1 MSIKRKT
8 IRENKNYDICSNG
21 ALFNSKKNKF
31 LNGSI
36 DKDGYV
42 VYTVRIN
49 KKAKKLKAH
58 RLVATAFI
66 ENPCNKKQVNHI
78 DGDKMNNN
86 IENLEWVTQKENS
99 IHAYKNK
106 LGVGGARWKKKRV
119 IYYINNREFKS
130 AREVSAAFDVSQST
144 VKRRCQSNNFKKWS
158 CRWVD
163 LFSKAGLR

>member
-1 MSIKRKT
+1 MSIKKKT
-8 IRENKNYDICSNG
+8 IKENRNYDICSDG
-21 ALFNSKKNKF
+21 TLLNSKKNKF

-36 DKDGYV
+36 DKDGYI

-66 ENPCNKKQVNHI
+66 ENPCNKKQVNHK
-78 DGDKMNNN
+78 DGNKKNNN

-99 IHAYKNK
+99 LHAYKNK
-106 LGVGGARWKKKRV
+106 LWEGGARWKKKRV
-119 IYYINNREFKS
+119 IYYIDDKEFKS
-130 AREVSAAFDVSQST
+130 AKEVSLAFGISQST

-158 CRWVD
+158 CRWVN
-163 LFSKAGLR
+163 FSSKVGL